1 MLSSH
6 VGEDQFLKGVSTYL
20 KKHLY
25 KNAVTKD
32 LWEGIQGATGLD
44 IPKIM
49 DSWIK
54 QVGLYLPFGFTV
66 AQT

>member
-25 KNAVTKD
+25 KNAVTQD
-32 LWEGIQGATGLD
+32 LWEGIQSATGLD
-44 IPKIM
+44 ISKIM

-54 QVGLYLPFGFTV
+54 QVGC
-66 AQT
+66 